1 MNEWR
6 AQFQSPGSAAPM
18 SCCCWPR
25 LGRAVFALLDLAFA
39 AWRLTLISL
48 AYACGAPGKSDRAH
62 AGSMAFIMSSC
73 LFRESG
79 SAMRSR

>member
-1 MNEWR
+1 MAR
-6 AQFQSPGSAAPM
+6 SISIAGIGCPYVVLLLASV
-18 SCCCWPR
+18 
-25 LGRAVFALLDLAFA
+25 GRAVFALLDLAFA

-48 AYACGAPGKSDRAH
+48 AYACGAPGKSDREH
-62 AGSMAFIMSSC
+62 AGSMAFMMSSC

>member
-1 MNEWR
+1 MAR
-6 AQFQSPGSAAPM
+6 SISIAGIG
-18 SCCCWPR
+18 WPYVV
-25 LGRAVFALLDLAFA
+25 LLLASVGRAVFALLDLAFA

-48 AYACGAPGKSDRAH
+48 AYACGAPGKSDREH
-62 AGSMAFIMSSC
+62 AGSMAFMMSSC